1 MLRLLLA
8 ALLILAAPFAV
19 GQDAGG
25 LISQGDNPAGDGF
38 ILENKSLGI
47 HELRFTTQ
55 MSKKRMRAEC
65 EEYRVPDVLKRCES
79 LPK

>member
-25 LISQGDNPAGDGF
+25 LISQG
-38 ILENKSLGI
+38 
-47 HELRFTTQ
+47 
-55 MSKKRMRAEC
+55 
-65 EEYRVPDVLKRCES
+65 
-79 LPK
+79 